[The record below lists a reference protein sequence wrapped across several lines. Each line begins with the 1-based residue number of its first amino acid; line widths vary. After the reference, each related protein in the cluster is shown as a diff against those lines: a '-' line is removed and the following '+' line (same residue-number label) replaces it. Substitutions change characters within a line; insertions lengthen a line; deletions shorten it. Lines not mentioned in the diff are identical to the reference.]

1 MAWDIPRSY
10 IQWIYI
16 DVDIIEQDGIL
27 LGIMGTG
34 KRRGYIQRYIH
45 RVVLDPALQQL
56 PLQLHINEPSPPLM
70 TDIVPPMT
78 DIVPPMTDIVPLMTG
93 LITDCG
99 SSRGHSLARE
109 HRIDAGPDGD
119 GRKSSGGWSL

>member
-78 DIVPPMTDIVPLMTG
+78 DIVPLMTG